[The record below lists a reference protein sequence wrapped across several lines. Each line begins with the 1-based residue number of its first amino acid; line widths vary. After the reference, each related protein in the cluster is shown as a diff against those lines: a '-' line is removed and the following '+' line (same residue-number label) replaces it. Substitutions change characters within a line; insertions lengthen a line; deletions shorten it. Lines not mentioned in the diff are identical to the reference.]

1 VASRAPTGPR
11 TEQEELIIVTDDYQE
26 FRDMMRSFTENEVT
40 PHAAEVDEQASFP
53 EKSWA
58 AIRAADLPGLAHPEA
73 LGGSGGDLRSQAI
86 AIEELSAGCASTAMV
101 LLVNWAGTC
110 TVIREGS
117 PELQELVVPRVSTG
131 EAGAGWC
138 LTEPKGGSDLSGIVT
153 KASSGDSGWVLNGQK
168 RFISNAGWGEWF
180 AVLSRT
186 GDRDQF
192 GVFMVHR
199 DDPGFS
205 VGPQERKMG
214 LRGSPTADVILE
226 DCEIPLNRVVGDP
239 YQGYRYI
246 INELN
251 GSRAL
256 IAAQALG
263 LARGSLRAA
272 VDYVTEREQFGQP
285 ISSFQMIRAMVADAA
300 IKIEAASALLDN
312 AITLITAGD
321 PRARAVVSM
330 AKVLCSDTAM
340 EVTTD
345 AVQMMGGYGYTREY
359 PAERMMRDAKV
370 TQIYE
375 GSNQIQ
381 RLVISKAVY
390 EGKAFA

>member
-1 VASRAPTGPR
+1 MTDHYDDFRQMVRALTESEVA
-11 TEQEELIIVTDDYQE
+11 
-26 FRDMMRSFTENEVT
+26 
-40 PHAAEVDEQASFP
+40 PHAAETDETASFP
-53 EKSWA
+53 ERSWA
-58 AIRAADLPGLAHPEA
+58 ALRAADLPGLAHPED
-73 LGGSGGDLRSQAI
+73 LGGSGADLMSQAI
-86 AIEELSAGCASTAMV
+86 AIEEVAAGCSSTAMV

-110 TVIREGS
+110 TVIHEGS
-117 PELQELVVPRVSTG
+117 ASLQQLVVPRVSEG

-138 LTEPKGGSDLSGIVT
+138 LTEPKGGSDLSGLVT
-153 KASSGDSGWVLNGQK
+153 KAARASDGWVLNGQK

-180 AVLSRT
+180 AVLART
-186 GDRDQF
+186 GDQDEF

-214 LRGSPTADVILE
+214 LRGSPTADIVLQDCQVPE
-226 DCEIPLNRVVGDP
+226 DRVVGDP
-239 YQGYRYI
+239 HRGYRYI

-256 IAAQALG
+256 VAAQALG
-263 LARGSLRAA
+263 LARGSLAAA
-272 VDYVTEREQFGQP
+272 VEYVTEREQFGQA

-300 IKIEAASALLDN
+300 IEIEAASALLER
-312 AITLITAGD
+312 AIHLIAEDD
-321 PRARAVVSM
+321 PRARAAVSM

-340 EVTTD
+340 KVTTD

-359 PAERMMRDAKV
+359 PVERMMRDAKV

-381 RLVISKAVY
+381 RLLISKAVY
-390 EGKAFA
+390 EGRAFA